1 MPSTCDPWPSR
12 SGVLGRL
19 RGPHVARDVC
29 IRGLVELC
37 RGSRVS
43 PRVYVVWCN
52 FVLVRA
58 FRFLRS
64 LLAWT
69 PAGFLRRIANTWRVP
84 LTDTLVFLQRGFGR
98 LGEERRGPGVGLP
111 RPLYDLLQPSL
122 RPRGALCR
130 ALFSASGSQG
140 IT

>member
-12 SGVLGRL
+12 SGVLGTL
-19 RGPHVARDVC
+19 RGPRVARDVC

-43 PRVYVVWCN
+43 SCVYVVWCN

-69 PAGFLRRIANTWRVP
+69 PAGFPRRIANTWRVP
-84 LTDTLVFLQRGFGR
+84 LTDTLVSTSTR
-98 LGEERRGPGVGLP
+98 
-111 RPLYDLLQPSL
+111 DLLGFVVGVLSL
-122 RPRGALCR
+122 VCS
-130 ALFSASGSQG
+130 FSDVGVNLRKLSSNSNS
-140 IT
+140 IIFSKPLWNSV